1 MTSNIGDY
9 RSSALFPAQN
19 AAADRRQSQVSRLFG
34 SRDDD
39 TRVSGGAVYGQGNKS
54 FSRFYTEKGT
64 YIGTQL
70 KEKLAS
76 FDKRTPVQKVLD
88 KVSKEAY
95 TDWKDTAMHH
105 KMSLVSQLFVRE
117 DTEEESREEALYN
130 KERNE
135 VSKPYPARDMLMGD
149 KVEKQPE
156 PQAAKFAARNTSAKN
171 DAGLFDQ
178 SSAGR
183 FADLSGMGL
192 YF

>member
-9 RSSALFPAQN
+9 RSSALFPVQN
-19 AAADRRQSQVSRLFG
+19 ASADRRQSQGSRLFG
-34 SRDDD
+34 NGDDNAGI
-39 TRVSGGAVYGQGNKS
+39 SGGAVYGQGNRS

-64 YIGTQL
+64 YIGTRL
-70 KEKLAS
+70 KEKLAG

-95 TDWKDTAMHH
+95 TDWKDTALYH
-105 KMSLVSQLFVRE
+105 KMSLVSQLFVKE
-117 DTEEESREEALYN
+117 DTEEESQEEALYN
-130 KERNE
+130 KELNE

-149 KVEKQPE
+149 RAEKQTA
-156 PQAAKFAARNTSAKN
+156 PQAAKFVAGNTSAKN

-178 SSAGR
+178 GSANR
-183 FADLSGMGL
+183 FADLGGMGL